1 MKCVLDASVI
11 VKWLLRDSDG
21 EPDTP
26 AALSLM
32 EAVADGD
39 FEVLQP
45 PHWLAEVAA
54 VMARLSPTTL
64 ATDIADLFALDFD
77 VLDDLA
83 VYQRATRLAVELH
96 QHLFDTLYHAVAL
109 ESTGCT
115 LVTADLRYLK
125 KASAHGRIAGLEHW
139 REAFRAPS

>member
-11 VKWLLRDSDG
+11 VKWLLHDS
-21 EPDTP
+21 ESEADTP

-32 EAVADGD
+32 DAVAAGD
-39 FEVLQP
+39 LEVLQP

-77 VLDDLA
+77 VA
-83 VYQRATRLAVELH
+83 VSARVE
-96 QHLFDTLYHAVAL
+96 F
-109 ESTGCT
+109 
-115 LVTADLRYLK
+115 
-125 KASAHGRIAGLEHW
+125 
-139 REAFRAPS
+139 